1 MSANVSGNRIST
13 QKDLSKIERW
23 AAVNK
28 IFSKDNSKGLSS
40 DLKKP
45 ITQGLVL
52 DQGWQITAW
61 EPNLASH
68 LFLYGQCAKNA
79 FYLKKIFN

>member
-40 DLKKP
+40 DLKKS

-52 DQGWQITAW
+52 DQGWQITA
-61 EPNLASH
+61 
-68 LFLYGQCAKNA
+68 
-79 FYLKKIFN
+79 